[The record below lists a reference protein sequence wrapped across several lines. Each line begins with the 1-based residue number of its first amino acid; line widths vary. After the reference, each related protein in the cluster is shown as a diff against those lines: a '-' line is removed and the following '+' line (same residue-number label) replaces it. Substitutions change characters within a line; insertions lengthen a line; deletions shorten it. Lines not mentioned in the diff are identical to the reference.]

1 MDNENKKRYDGDTD
15 AQAARLGFLSN
26 WRGGTMSKRTRTTL
40 LVVDLLTIILVIIHI
55 QSAIVAYIHYS
66 NLPSWPGNLI
76 TESVKKYVYYGWADV
91 LHAQFG
97 SFIKWLKIVL
107 FFANIYAVIKKL
119 ILIFK
124 KMIDLRL
131 ALLVLLNLL
140 FIGLKVLEAL
150 WVWEMWMSV

>member
-1 MDNENKKRYDGDTD
+1 
-15 AQAARLGFLSN
+15 
-26 WRGGTMSKRTRTTL
+26 MSKKTKYAL
-40 LVVDLLTIILVIIHI
+40 LFVDVFTFLLILI
-55 QSAIVAYIHYS
+55 QTQSSIVR
-66 NLPSWPGNLI
+66 L
-76 TESVKKYVYYGWADV
+76 VKFIDQPLWEILKENFSRYTYYGLASV
-91 LHAQFG
+91 LNTRLG
-97 SFIKWLKIVL
+97 SFITLMKVFL

-150 WVWEMWMSV
+150 GVWEMWMSV